1 MARWAL
7 TLWVGVLGQE
17 DFTSQN
23 QGAISA
29 IRTDFNTYQQDAKT
43 AQSNVYNNW
52 KSAFDSA
59 VSTIKGRLDEIKNA
73 HTGAD
78 QSFRSQLNTNDP
90 LKNTDRV
97 INTAA
102 LASQK
107 HSQKSTKELSKIE
120 AAFEKTA
127 TRNLDSYL
135 KQAVS
140 QTDGF
145 QNAVGARR
153 KQIDARVKQTNVDI
167 GSQGRRLTKDLNTWG
182 KKTDDTRSK
191 YEDKFEA
198 TSSKLEDLVEHGDEM
213 LTDMEGRVENAEA
226 DTTNVVE
233 SEDPGSPG
241 MEFKLKEADE
251 SVTEAMENAQEE
263 LESMSTTNADDMKY
277 GEEDITTGF
286 ADTAAELGDMGRI
299 YLEHIGK
306 SGASLRRSLDKA
318 NTANNDAHKALA
330 TNVQNEFTR
339 AEAVSVQLEELGNKV
354 DHVKDVM
361 HTQLEAMVEKA
372 VEQLEQGF
380 EQQFAAFESQQGS
393 VFQYVE
399 SDKEQQDLKAQTHI
413 EQVKQAFISE
423 VQQAASQSASL
434 ASQAEAALNQA
445 QVTLGLAE
453 DKISKVQTEMAQQE
467 IKKQLIP
474 ASLNQVQGA
483 VNHLT
488 TTMDATETVVNA
500 QYKQHVAA
508 GQEAAFQATK
518 IMGDAYAST
527 INDINVKTQLEG
539 SRIQDTAGMAA
550 EKLNTMVQDKVDQFG
565 YLKKDVEVADTA
577 LGSAE
582 EMLRKSYELLQAVPD
597 TFSNIG
603 ARISEQ
609 LRDVAYEA
617 ETWAKDQEPLMK
629 KGIEFAKTKTSRRY
643 DRMEEEVEDAEE
655 RSTKNVDLQSD
666 ELTKMLQ
673 GALGD
678 QDARRQELL
687 AHRNGLDEDVNSK
700 YENMQSMA
708 NRWGAALGS
717 DKDGH
722 TETSDK
728 FNAKLQEQKKMF
740 GDIATDTSTTGAAVI
755 AQFQQS
761 IGEALGEFSNSV
773 LLTQKNADV
782 AVLEAKKAIRE
793 ATNADTLAFQAATA
807 KLAAKLKDT
816 LVEQAKLKKQTLS
829 SQGGDE
835 QAVADESLAEVDA
848 AERAVQAL
856 LEKMQTGIGRI
867 AQKAND
873 RMQAAVTEHDSDR
886 SDLKLMLNQQL
897 SALSNE
903 QTKSQRL
910 FKERITKTD
919 DNFKASARQ
928 MSGSM
933 LDMERAM
940 AEEGHSA
947 SELAAETSQAIG
959 SEEHRIASQMRDDMV
974 TEQAW
979 QQGHGAEAERE
990 AMQSKQVAVMA
1001 ERTGAGVD
1009 KEVERAET
1017 AAHDHIEHLKP
1028 SSKEAALKMEVEQ
1041 LAKMFESTMHSTE
1054 LLQDQAETA
1063 ASHLSENFEGGITAG
1078 QLKLAALG
1086 HNIDKAAEE
1095 RDNMFQELDD
1105 AQNSSHIDIRSAL
1118 SQLVELGIDMKIAM
1132 NNKALDVQ
1140 KNIKDAEDAVGN
1152 VSQMASYADGSE
1164 LERIQ
1169 AALEVGTAQTQD
1181 LWAMVEDEVN
1191 PKTREQRKRV
1201 GQVFED
1207 SGAALDMDRVEE
1219 MANETVTEELSA
1231 RQRLNQARQDI
1242 EQALDAAAKNTS
1254 MMLNGVFEKTK
1265 HLIDSVEKMEHLSE
1279 REKAQKVSAIKAA
1292 AARETG
1298 KIMASARAEIER
1310 EKKAGQEMDDK
1321 NQEVGVLIGRAQGL
1335 AEGGFQTTGKDY
1347 IKKQLAETKNGLEA
1361 LTDKWVNPFAAS
1373 FLQETAATQKHQIQQ
1388 GFLQEASEWT
1398 PAGELGTDLRE
1409 AQSLSLRR
1417 ADEDA
1422 RLEKTLQ
1429 QLRAVGS

>member
-7 TLWVGVLGQE
+7 TLWVGVLGQ

-23 QGAISA
+23 QAAISA
-29 IRTDFNTYQQDAKT
+29 IRTDFNTYQQDT
-43 AQSNVYNNW
+43 ARDQSNIYNNW

-59 VSTIKGRLDEIKNA
+59 VSTIKGRLDEIKNS
-73 HTGAD
+73 HTSAE
-78 QSFRSQLNTNDP
+78 QSFRSSLNSHDP
-90 LKNTDRV
+90 LKGTDRV
-97 INTAA
+97 INAAA
-102 LASQK
+102 LAAQK
-107 HSQKSTKELSKIE
+107 HSQKSTKELAKIE

-140 QTDGF
+140 QTAGF
-145 QNAVGARR
+145 QTAVSARR
-153 KQIDARVKQTNVDI
+153 KQIEARVKQTNTDI
-167 GSQGRRLTKDLNTWG
+167 GSQGRKLTKDLTGWS
-182 KKTDDTRSK
+182 KKADDKRSK

-198 TSSKLEDLVEHGDEM
+198 TSNKLEELVEHGDEM
-213 LTDMEGRVENAEA
+213 LMDMEGRVENAEA
-226 DTTNVVE
+226 DTTDVVE
-233 SEDPGSPG
+233 SEDPASPG
-241 MEFKLKEADE
+241 MELKLNEAGE
-251 SVTEAMENAQEE
+251 NVEEAMENSQEE
-263 LESMSTTNADDMKY
+263 LEAMSKTNAEDMKY
-277 GEEDITTGF
+277 GEEDIATGF
-286 ADTAAELGDMGRI
+286 ADTAEELGDMGRI

-306 SGASLRRSLDKA
+306 SGATLRRALDKA
-318 NTANNDAHKALA
+318 STANDGAHKTLA
-330 TNVQNEFTR
+330 TNVQNELTR
-339 AEAVSVQLEELGNKV
+339 AAAVSVQLEDLGNKV

-372 VEQLEQGF
+372 VDQLEQAF

-393 VFQYVE
+393 VFEYIE
-399 SDKEQQDLKAQTHI
+399 SDKEQQNLKAETHI

-434 ASQAEAALNQA
+434 ASQAEAALAQA

-453 DKISKVQTEMAQQE
+453 DKISKVQTEMGQQE
-467 IKKQLIP
+467 VKKQLIP
-474 ASLNQVQGA
+474 AAVNQITGA

-488 TTMDATETVVNA
+488 TTMDATETAVAA

-518 IMGDAYAST
+518 TMGDAYTSM
-527 INDINVKTQLEG
+527 INDINVKQELEG

-550 EKLNTMVQDKVDQFG
+550 EKLNNMVQDNVDQFG
-565 YLKKDVEVADTA
+565 YLKKDVEVADNA
-577 LGSAE
+577 LASAE
-582 EMLRKSYELLQAVPD
+582 EMLRKSYEFLQAVPD

-617 ETWAKDQEPLMK
+617 ETWAKDQEPLAK
-629 KGIEFAKTKTSRRY
+629 KGIEFAKTKASRGY
-643 DRMEEEVEDAEE
+643 DRMQEEVEDAEE
-655 RSTKNVDLQSD
+655 TSTKRVDEQSD

-700 YENMQSMA
+700 YANMQAMA
-708 NRWGAALGS
+708 SRWGAALGA

-722 TETSDK
+722 TETSEK
-728 FNAKLQEQKKMF
+728 FSAKLQEQKKMF
-740 GDIATDTSTTGAAVI
+740 ADIATDTSTTGAAVI

-761 IGEALGEFSNSV
+761 IGEALGEFSNSI

-816 LVEQAKLKKQTLS
+816 LVEQAKLRKATLS

-886 SDLKLMLNQQL
+886 SDLKLMLSQQL
-897 SALSNE
+897 SALSEE

-910 FKERITKTD
+910 FKERITKTH
-919 DNFKASARQ
+919 DNFKVSARQ
-928 MSGSM
+928 MSESM

-940 AEEGHSA
+940 AKEAHSA
-947 SELAAETSQAIG
+947 SERAAETSQMIG
-959 SEEHRIASQMRDDMV
+959 SAEHRVASQMRNDMV
-974 TEQAW
+974 EAQAW
-979 QQGHGAEAERE
+979 EQSHGAEAERE
-990 AMQSKQVAVMA
+990 AMMSRQVAVMA
-1001 ERTGAGVD
+1001 EQTGAGVD
-1009 KEVERAET
+1009 TEVERAES
-1017 AAHDHIEHLKP
+1017 AAHDHIEQLKP
-1028 SSKEAALKMEVEQ
+1028 TGKEAALQMEVER
-1041 LAKMFESTMHSTE
+1041 LAKMFESTMHHTE
-1054 LLQDQAETA
+1054 QLQDQAEQA
-1063 ASHLSENFEGGITAG
+1063 ASHLSENFEGGVTAG

-1086 HNIDKAAEE
+1086 HNIDKAAKE
-1095 RDNMFQELDD
+1095 RDDMFQQLED

-1140 KNIKDAEDAVGN
+1140 KSIKDAEDAVGN
-1152 VSQMASYADGSE
+1152 VSKMASYADGSE

-1169 AALEVGTAQTQD
+1169 AALEVGNAQTQD
-1181 LWAMVEDEVN
+1181 LWAMVQDEVN
-1191 PKTREQRKRV
+1191 PKTREQRKRI

-1219 MANETVTEELSA
+1219 MANETVSEELSA

-1265 HLIDSVEKMEHLSE
+1265 HLIDSVEKMAHLSE

-1292 AARETG
+1292 AARETA
-1298 KIMASARAEIER
+1298 KIMASARAEVER
-1310 EKKAGQEMDDK
+1310 EKKAGREMDEK
-1321 NQEVGVLIGRAQGL
+1321 NQEVRVLLGRAQGL
-1335 AEGGFQTTGKDY
+1335 AEGGFQTTGKDF
-1347 IKKQLAETKNGLEA
+1347 IKKQLEETKDGLEA
-1361 LTDKWVNPFAAS
+1361 LKDKWVNPFAES
-1373 FLQETAATQKHQIQQ
+1373 FLQETAATQKQQIQQ

-1422 RLEKTLQ
+1422 RLETTLQ